1 MRLLVLG
8 GLVVV
13 ILAACGD
20 GSHPTGA
27 ASGVRAQPGS
37 PAPAEQAGAI
47 SGQLGYPSEFL
58 PGQAVY
64 ALSVDG
70 RTYYKVESV
79 SFQGRYTMQGV
90 PTGDYF
96 VYAVARWGNSQQR
109 FGAGYTK
116 AIACGLSVDCT
127 DHSPVTVHVK
137 AGQTTAGVDPSDWYA
152 GPNDFPLIPDGATS
166 SASPP
171 PQTFESS
178 EAAARS
184 LGESRLL
191 GRFVASQGDCPL
203 NRACFWFVST
213 GNGHNASYYV
223 AYAGSNQDLIRCGVY
238 VVLDAASWRQLDVRC
253 SAAEAGVFPSVREAG
268 HVALGM
274 GETGCVRVRSAPG
287 LAARVVACLQNGTR
301 VIVDAGPYYL
311 PTEAST
317 GANGPSVVDL
327 WWHVDGRGWMVHQ
340 YLYAG

>member
-1 MRLLVLG
+1 MRPLVLG

-27 ASGVRAQPGS
+27 ASGVWAQPGS

-70 RTYYKVESV
+70 RSYYKVESV
-79 SFQGRYTMQGV
+79 SYQGRYTMQGV

-137 AGQTTAGVDPSDWYA
+137 AGQMTAGVDPSDWYA
-152 GPNDFPLIPDGATS
+152 GPNDFPLIPDGTTS

-191 GRFVASQGDCPL
+191 GRFVANQADCRT
-203 NRACFWFVST
+203 NIACFWLVST

-223 AYAGSNQDLIRCGVY
+223 AYAGSNQDLVRCAFY
-238 VVLDAASWRQLDVRC
+238 VVNDSTIWRTLDVRC
-253 SAAEAGVFPSVREAG
+253 TEAAKGVSPTLHELGRVR
-268 HVALGM
+268 LGM
-274 GETGCVRVRSAPG
+274 GETGCVRVHTTPG
-287 LAARVVACLQNGTR
+287 ITARVVKCLQPGTSA
-301 VIVDAGPYYL
+301 IIDDGPYYL
-311 PTEAST
+311 PTTSSKPPA
-317 GANGPSVVDL
+317 GPSQIDL
-327 WWHVDGRGWMVHQ
+327 WWHLAGYGWIVHL
-340 YLYAG
+340 YL